1 MIPVLRKGGPL
12 VRGGCGCLHSGFL
25 PESSCSHCEQINA
38 SSIRYIYILRDR
50 LAASTRIHFDNRSI
64 VGRWIWIGAR
74 DVIVN
79 ADGTAKQPGEATAEW
94 KLLHTNNTV
103 ERKYEFIWSRR
114 GGKTYIHTV
123 VLSNDGQRLDGKN
136 QVNQRIWAKRVN

>member
-1 MIPVLRKGGPL
+1 MNKLTLLLSVTFTF
-12 VRGGCGCLHSGFL
+12 CLIAWL
-25 PESSCSHCEQINA
+25 PAEEST
-38 SSIRYIYILRDR
+38 DP
-50 LAASTRIHFDNRSI
+50 I
-64 VGRWIWIGAR
+64 VGRWIWIGTR
-74 DVIVN
+74 NVIVN

-103 ERKYEFIWSRR
+103 ERKYEFIWNRN

-123 VLSNDGQRLDGKN
+123 VLSNDRQRLDGKN